1 MSGFQSR
8 RNNLDAVKNRRT
20 LIPLK
25 YGESVLSESRI
36 FENGSPDKYLKID
49 FIIYLIDTGKKKILI
64 DAGCD
69 VMPGFEMTNWEK
81 PSEVL
86 KQHGY
91 DPNEITDVIIT
102 HAHRDHIAAVNY
114 YNRAVIHIQEDEYVS
129 GKKYI
134 PDDFTV
140 ICFSDDYAIDEGV
153 EIIKIGGH
161 SCGSCIVKFDIDG
174 KEQVIIGD
182 ECYHRECLIRHIPT
196 GSSCC
201 PEKSRAFIEE
211 YSKPQYTVWLC
222 HDQ

>member
-1 MSGFQSR
+1 MQCK
-8 RNNLDAVKNRRT
+8 DRRT
-20 LIPLK
+20 LVPLK
-25 YGESVLSESRI
+25 YGESVLSENRI

-49 FIIYLIDTGKKKILI
+49 FIIYLIESGKKKILV

-69 VMPGFEMTNWEK
+69 VMPGFEMKNWHK

-91 DPNEITDVIIT
+91 DPDEITDVIIT

-114 YNRAVIHIQEDEYVS
+114 YNRAVIHIQEDEYIS

-140 ICFSDDYAIDEGV
+140 NCFSDNCAIDEGV

-161 SCGSCIVKFDIDG
+161 SRGSCIVKFDIDG

-196 GSSCC
+196 GSSYC

>member
-1 MSGFQSR
+1 MDSKIS
-8 RNNLDAVKNRRT
+8 
-20 LIPLK
+20 LIPLT
-25 YGESVLSESRI
+25 YGESTLPESMI
-36 FENGSPDKYLKID
+36 FENGSPHKRLEID
-49 FIIYLIDTGKKKILI
+49 FTIYLILAGEKKILV

-69 VMPGFEMTNWEK
+69 VMPGFEMKNWHK

-114 YNRAVIHIQEDEYVS
+114 YSRAVIHIQEDEYVS

-140 ICFSDDYAIDEGV
+140 NCFSDYYAIDGIV
-153 EIIKIGGH
+153 EIVKIGGH
-161 SCGSCIVKFDIDG
+161 SRGSCIVRFEMEG
-174 KEQVIIGD
+174 KTQVIVGD
-182 ECYHRECLIRHIPT
+182 ECYYRACLTNHIPT
-196 GSSCC
+196 GASFC

-222 HDQ
+222 HTR